1 MPRDAIVLLLS
12 HSDPALQ
19 PTVGKGVALVEL
31 KVALIGEEAATSLW
45 RNVPDAVGGDD
56 LGGEVDEVL
65 PPWLHVDTL
74 VTHHRELSRLADEHL
89 EGVVLLVKGSQGH
102 RVGVEV

>member
-45 RNVPDAVGGDD
+45 
-56 LGGEVDEVL
+56 
-65 PPWLHVDTL
+65 
-74 VTHHRELSRLADEHL
+74 
-89 EGVVLLVKGSQGH
+89 
-102 RVGVEV
+102 